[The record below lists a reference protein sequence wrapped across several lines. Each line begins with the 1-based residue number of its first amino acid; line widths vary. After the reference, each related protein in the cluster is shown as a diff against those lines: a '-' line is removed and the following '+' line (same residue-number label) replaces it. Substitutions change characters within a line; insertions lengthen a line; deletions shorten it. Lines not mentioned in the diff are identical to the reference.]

1 MATVRIILGQDPP
14 ADLLAALDAAG
25 YTVAERDADFRI
37 MSAGEMTYEEAGAIV
52 RFVVDGGALLLCGAG
67 GPLPAAL
74 NLTAGAEPVEGVVH
88 PPIDVKRATPVT
100 GVGYALFKIGERCIA
115 IGAPRGSGAAVYLGD
130 NPPPPPLVVA
140 SLRWLA
146 GVRSQSPGTK

>member
-1 MATVRIILGQDPP
+1 MATVGLDLGKEPP
-14 ADLLAALDAAG
+14 ADLLRALGAAG
-25 YTVAERDADFRI
+25 FTVAERDADFRI
-37 MSAGEMTYEEAGAIV
+37 MGAGEMTHEEAGAIV

-67 GPLPAAL
+67 GALPAAL
-74 NLTAGAEPVEGVVH
+74 NLTPGAEPVEGDVQ

-115 IGAPRGSGAAVYLGD
+115 VGAPRGRGAAVYLGD

-146 GVRSQSPGTK
+146 GARSQSPGTK